1 MKIMDKKKENTTKYL
16 VLRNTEKG
24 QLFRKKIELQLPI
37 LKRTLLIRS
46 SDMELFVQF
55 PLANDLTIQNQPYN
69 NMKRAK
75 VMKYLTE
82 FFIDFLY
89 LDFH

>member
-55 PLANDLTIQNQPYN
+55 PLANDLTIQNQAYN

>member
-24 QLFRKKIELQLPI
+24 QLFRKKIEFQLPI

-55 PLANDLTIQNQPYN
+55 PLANDLTIQNQAYN

>member
-24 QLFRKKIELQLPI
+24 QLFRKKIEFQLPI

-55 PLANDLTIQNQPYN
+55 PLANDLTIQNQAYN

-82 FFIDFLY
+82 FCIDFLY